1 MKLSKLTKAMMMMTG
16 AAALVMIAAGAAV
29 LRSPAAIPFALGVV
43 VMSAVN
49 VFKIYLLERT
59 VNAATDIEN
68 IDAGKNYMRLQ
79 YLLRYFITGV
89 VLLVFGL
96 LYWQELIP
104 EASAWG
110 AVFGIFTMQIS
121 IMIVRHL
128 KFDDDNN
135 DNDIDENK
143 NDEL

>member
-1 MKLSKLTKAMMMMTG
+1 MMMMTG